1 MASAAQRRDNTISFE
16 RVKHASQV
24 IRQQAESV
32 TELAKNVPA
41 EFDLAIEL
49 MLGCRGSVIVTGMGK
64 AGWIGQKISASLAS
78 TGTRSHFLHPAEA
91 IHGDLG
97 RIGSEDLVLAFS
109 NSGETS
115 EIVTLLPS
123 IKSIGVPLI
132 AITAKR
138 ESTLSQHSDLVLN
151 YGKTSESGHLGLA
164 PSTSTTLML
173 VLGDAIALTLSNER
187 KFRPHDFAK
196 FHPGGSL
203 GKRLALVEEI
213 MRPIMQCRIAI
224 ENETVRSIYIR
235 NQSESRRSG
244 AVMVVAENGKLAG
257 LFTDSDL
264 ARLLERQ
271 QDSQFD
277 QSIAEVMTTGPL
289 TVQKGTRTEVAI
301 ETLACRNISELPVVD
316 LQGNP
321 IGLIDITDVVNL

>member
-1 MASAAQRRDNTISFE
+1 MASQLQRRNDTVSFE
-16 RVKHASQV
+16 RLRRATSIVQ
-24 IRQQAESV
+24 QQADAV
-32 TELAKNVPA
+32 LNLAKGLPA
-41 EFDLAIEL
+41 DFDLAVEL
-49 MLGCRGSVIVTGMGK
+49 MLNCRGSVIVTGMGK

-97 RIGSEDLVLAFS
+97 RVGPDDLIIVLS

-123 IKSIGVPLI
+123 LRAVNVPI
-132 AITAKR
+132 VAMTAKR
-138 ESTLSQHSDLVLN
+138 ESTLAQHSDLVLD
-151 YGKTSESGHLGLA
+151 YGKTSECGHLGLA

-173 VLGDAIALTLSNER
+173 VLGDALALTLSHER
-187 KFRPHDFAK
+187 QFQPTDFARY
-196 FHPGGSL
+196 HPGGSL
-203 GKRLALVEEI
+203 GRRLAFVEEI
-213 MRPIMQCRIAI
+213 MRPLDQCRTAV

-244 AVMVVAENGKLAG
+244 AVMVLTESGKLSG

-264 ARLLERQ
+264 ARLLEKQ
-271 QDSQFD
+271 KDSQLD
-277 QSIAEVMTTGPL
+277 EAISVVMTHGPL
-289 TVQKGTRTEVAI
+289 TVQRGTRTEVAI

-316 LQGNP
+316 AQGKP
-321 IGLIDITDVVNL
+321 LGLIDITDVVNL